1 MKAFPG
7 CANLDK
13 RKQSYG
19 YHADMKNLQ
28 ELAEL
33 PAMERSAALRTWPP
47 DQPAARVVFREVLAH
62 AGEKHL
68 DQRYQCA
75 GKRCRE

>member
-47 DQPAARVVFREVLAH
+47 DQPATRMVFREVLAH
-62 AGEKHL
+62 AGKKKLRSEISM
-68 DQRYQCA
+68 
-75 GKRCRE
+75 CRKKMS